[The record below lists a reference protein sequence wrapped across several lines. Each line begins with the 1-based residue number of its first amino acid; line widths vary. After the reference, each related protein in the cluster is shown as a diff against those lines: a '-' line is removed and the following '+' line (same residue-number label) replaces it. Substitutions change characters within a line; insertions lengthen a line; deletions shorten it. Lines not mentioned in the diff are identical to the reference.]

1 MEKIE
6 LTLYI
11 TGETPRSKKAITAL
25 QEICKGELE
34 GKVELQIIDIQKS
47 PELAEDEKIIA
58 TPTLVKTV
66 PAPAIRI
73 IGDLSDKEKVLLK
86 LDLVLLGK

>member
-58 TPTLVKTV
+58 TPTLMKEV
-66 PAPAIRI
+66 PPPLRRL
-73 IGDLSDKEKVLLK
+73 IGELADKER
-86 LDLVLLGK
+86 VLLGLDLINFIE